1 MAIQPTL
8 AMIPSGYKD
17 GKLYSV
23 LPTDGVGD
31 FDVTRGSDA
40 TRINKDGLIET
51 VSNNV
56 PRLDYTG
63 GGCPSLLLE
72 PQSTNLY
79 LFSAPTVNEGVAG
92 DITYESFS
100 WSNGFTNCVKF
111 GDNSAIRYRYGSTV
125 SINTEY
131 TISFFVI
138 MDDLSIP
145 IASLSSSTGDF
156 AISVGGTISGGVINT
171 NVNLGNNIYRVS
183 KTVTTSGTVNAT
195 NNGVIKYTGQS
206 SKGFRVV
213 GAQLEQ
219 SPYASSLIPTNGS
232 TVTRLAETATGSG
245 DASTFNDSEGVL
257 FAEMAALANDLT
269 FRYIVL
275 SDGTN
280 NNRIVLRYN
289 NTSNQISTL
298 IVVGGATP
306 YILSF
311 AVTDI
316 TQIHK
321 IAFKWKVNN
330 FALFIDGIKVAT
342 LLTAITFPSNTLNTF
357 SLKSPV
363 TSTEN
368 LEAKVKDLRV
378 YNTALTDL
386 EIETLTSFTSFNEMA
401 LNFNYTI

>member
-56 PRLDYTG
+56 PRLDYTR

-79 LFSAPTVNEGVAG
+79 LFSAPTVNEGPAG

-195 NNGVIKYTGQS
+195 NNGAIKYTGQS